1 MYCLEIQ
8 GFLQL
13 QHCLF
18 LKSQVVVDEVG
29 SPVKE
34 LVEGGGGG
42 ALKLALEQLDG
53 SDGGSLPVQQ
63 VDKEVDSRQVTSGCR
78 SLQQ

>member
-1 MYCLEIQ
+1 ML
-8 GFLQL
+8 
-13 QHCLF
+13 
-18 LKSQVVVDEVG
+18 D
-29 SPVKE
+29 SPLLLAALGKQISKE